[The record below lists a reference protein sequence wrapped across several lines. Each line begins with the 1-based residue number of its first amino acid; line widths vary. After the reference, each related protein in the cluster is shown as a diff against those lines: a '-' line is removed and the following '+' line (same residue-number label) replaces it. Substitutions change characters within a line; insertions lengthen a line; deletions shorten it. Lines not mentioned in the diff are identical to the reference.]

1 VKGSELGAAYI
12 RELEAE
18 RNAYT
23 VDIAIQLKDLCPAA
37 MDVLRAGV
45 EGRLGGNAKDYVRM
59 KAATE
64 ILDRAGYGKIQ
75 SLKAEVNHG
84 FLTPERFERIT
95 QRAREMQVE
104 AERERIARLESIEV
118 L

>member
-1 VKGSELGAAYI
+1 MPSRHAGTQV
-12 RELEAE
+12 
-18 RNAYT
+18 
-23 VDIAIQLKDLCPAA
+23 LKD
-37 MDVLRAGV
+37 GV
-45 EGRLGGNAKDYVRM
+45 EGRLGGNATDYVRM

-84 FLTPERFERIT
+84 FLTPDNLERIK
-95 QRAREMQVE
+95 QRAREMNEE
-104 AERERIARLESIEV
+104 AERERIARLKSIEV